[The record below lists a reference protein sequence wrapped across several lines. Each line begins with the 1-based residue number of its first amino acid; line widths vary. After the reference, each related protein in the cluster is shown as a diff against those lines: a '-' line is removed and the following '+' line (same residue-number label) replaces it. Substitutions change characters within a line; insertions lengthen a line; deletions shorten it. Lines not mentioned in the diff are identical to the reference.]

1 LELAIRILIGL
12 TMVFVMVIVGLELEV
27 KHFRDLWNKPK
38 VLTAAVL
45 GQLIVLPAAGALTII
60 LLDLQGAMAAGA
72 LLIAACP
79 GGGASNVLTAIARGN
94 TALSISL
101 TAISAVLSVLTMPI
115 LIWAGFILFQG
126 QDLQVHVPLL
136 PLIGQLIVIVLFPV
150 SLGMWLRQGHKDFV
164 VRAEPRLRRLCTL
177 LVAMLLTASLF
188 LEKDLITSSLKEQ
201 PWGGALFTLLAMT
214 GGFIS
219 ARLAKLPSADQVT
232 FVIEF
237 GVRNFAIVAAV
248 AIALLGKPEYL
259 HFPVTYLFAQ
269 ALMSF
274 SIVGFYR
281 WRQNRTDG
289 GGDNDSC

>member
-1 LELAIRILIGL
+1 MELAIRILIAL
-12 TMVFVMVIVGLELEV
+12 TMVFVMVIVGLELQV
-27 KHFRDLWNKPK
+27 SHFRDLWNKPR

-45 GQLIVLPAAGALTII
+45 GQLIVLPAAGALTIM
-60 LLDLQGAMAAGA
+60 LLDLKGAMAAGA

-94 TALSISL
+94 TALSVSL
-101 TAISAVLSVLTMPI
+101 TAISAVLSVFPMPI
-115 LIWAGFILFQG
+115 LISVGFILFQG
-126 QDLQVHVPLL
+126 QDLQVHVPLV
-136 PLIGQLIVIVLFPV
+136 PLIGQLIVIVLIPV
-150 SLGMWLRQGHKDFV
+150 TLGMWLRERYTDWVIRTEGK
-164 VRAEPRLRRLCTL
+164 LRRLCTV
-177 LVAMLLTASLF
+177 LVAILLTASLL
-188 LEKDLITSSLKEQ
+188 LEKDLIGSSLREQ
-201 PWGGALFTLLAMT
+201 PWGGALFTLLAMA
-214 GGFIS
+214 GGYLS

-269 ALMSF
+269 AIMSF

-281 WRQNRTDG
+281 WKQNQTIG
-289 GGDNDSC
+289 